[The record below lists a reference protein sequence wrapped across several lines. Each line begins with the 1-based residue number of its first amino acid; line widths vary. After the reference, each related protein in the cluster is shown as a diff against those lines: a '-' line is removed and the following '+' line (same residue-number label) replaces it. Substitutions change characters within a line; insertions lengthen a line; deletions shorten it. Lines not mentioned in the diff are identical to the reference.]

1 MSNTRLQ
8 QLLNDVSPTRVA
20 REVGCA
26 RQAVYR
32 WRDGMSFPQR
42 EHAER
47 LIDFFGR
54 ERLDFNGCY
63 RADTAAIEHAE

>member
-1 MSNTRLQ
+1 MSSTKLQRL
-8 QLLNDVSPTRVA
+8 LIDASPSRVA

-32 WRDGMSFPQR
+32 WRGGLSFPQR
-42 EHAER
+42 QHAER
-47 LIDFFGR
+47 LIDFFGS

-63 RADTAAIEHAE
+63 QPYTTTPEIAE